1 MQWKAGL
8 RERSLELATAAEW
21 GSLTHKFWERVW
33 RRFGRGGEPFPE
45 TVEEEWRSLSL
56 SDEDYGAFGRLIRD
70 RRLARALEVLRFR
83 IRRLAALQTHI
94 LERLEQSGFRHRAVL
109 LEDEAALSLDVDGVR
124 FSGRC
129 DRVEIL
135 EDGDGRIHA
144 VIMDYKAGR
153 SVRYEEGMKDLG

>member
-1 MQWKAGL
+1 ML
-8 RERSLELATAAEW
+8 FRS
-21 GSLTHKFWERVW
+21 
-33 RRFGRGGEPFPE
+33 
-45 TVEEEWRSLSL
+45 EWRSLSL

-135 EDGDGRIHA
+135 EDGDGRAHA
-144 VIMDYKAGR
+144 VITDYKAGR
-153 SVRYEEGMKDLG
+153 SVRYEEGMKDLERYPWYEGGPSKLVRGLQLSAYALIYGPQALRSLSISFQDSV